1 MAETITKIAF
11 FTISDWKE
19 EERWLREQANQGL
32 HLRRMVAPCFFIF
45 EKGEAEDVIYRL
57 DFTNNDEKPDY
68 RRMLEDYGWE
78 NCGKCAG
85 WLYWRKRA
93 AEAENEGESELFSD
107 DASRL
112 DMVKKVIQSRM
123 LPLLCLFFAVVLPQL
138 FRAIDGRSLPGNG
151 FFLGFFSVM
160 AVLYLYI
167 FLHCG
172 GKLRRMRRELEKK
185 E

>member
-32 HLRRMVAPCFFIF
+32 HLRRMVVPCFYIF

-93 AEAENEGESELFSD
+93 AEAENTPACTSAVCTAAASGSSSIAWMRSRPTSP
-107 DASRL
+107 ASRAL
-112 DMVKKVIQSRM
+112 T
-123 LPLLCLFFAVVLPQL
+123 
-138 FRAIDGRSLPGNG
+138 RAL
-151 FFLGFFSVM
+151 
-160 AVLYLYI
+160 A
-167 FLHCG
+167 
-172 GKLRRMRRELEKK
+172 
-185 E
+185 